1 MTRRGRIVL
10 WTAAVLLT
18 LFSVAAA
25 GFLALTETSRGR
37 EQVRRLIASAL
48 GGQIH
53 GSLYLGRITEGFFT
67 GVTVD
72 SLAIRDENDSLF
84 VSTGPVSLRYDLR
97 DLADRRILLRGVRA
111 EHPVVYIR
119 QHENGAWN
127 FREVFRSNTPSV
139 VQPQRPAS
147 FIVIDSAIVHDAT
160 FVLSLPWHPSP
171 TLRGVARDSAIR
183 FELARPDHDIKRMR
197 EGFVRIWRWKGA
209 DATLIHGRV
218 SHPDSAGSFY
228 SFSNVRVNESD
239 PPFIFR
245 NVAGIVRQL
254 GDSIWLDVPH
264 FDLPGSTGRAAGK
277 VVWGSDLPVRYDV
290 HVHGDSVSLK
300 DVAWVYPT
308 LPQTG
313 GGTTELDIRSEKR
326 DPSLTDFI
334 LTNMDVRSTRS
345 HLLGKMTF
353 VTGTDTLGV
362 TDVQL
367 AASPVNFDLLRTLNG
382 KPFPYN
388 WQGDLAGTVR
398 ASGGNLA
405 RFKMEDAQVTFA
417 DANVPGAVTQASAH
431 GELNI
436 LYPAVTAFHELAVD
450 VASLDLRTLQ
460 YLNKNFPRLNGTVYG
475 TAVLDS
481 SWLDVRFH
489 DAQMAHRDG
498 DGPESHVTGQGR
510 VTWGEKYLT
519 YDLDLQAQPLAF
531 QTLQRSYP
539 LLPLR
544 ASLSGPIRVLGQS
557 PDLLFTTSLTGDGAT
572 LAFDGRVDADPLT
585 YGAHGTGTVT
595 AADLRTLTGNTTL
608 PATSLNGTYA
618 VDVSGDSLADLVG
631 TASLALAPSTVSGAS
646 LLGSTARLRFG
657 DGLVTIDTLVAN
669 AAGVTARAHGTVATA
684 VNRNGALSYELQ
696 LGSVRDLEKL
706 LGKQVSTDRSGH
718 VTLTGTLTGAPGAL
732 ATEGKGVAADVALG
746 PARVQDTRATFAF
759 HNLSGAPNGVA
770 TVEADS
776 VTVGVVPL
784 RKARAAIRLTDA
796 NHAQFNASFT
806 GTGSVSGAAGGGVV
820 RSGDRTQVRLDSARV
835 DVDSLNAYV
844 LSAPA
849 SVSLDARGGV
859 ALDSLI
865 LDRARGGSVALRG
878 VSLIGDSIRAS
889 LRTSGFSLAFLQL
902 FGSTVNNLRGA
913 LTANVDVTGTTK
925 RPRLNGVIGVQNGTA
940 NVTPIGTRLDRI
952 DADIALEGDTVR
964 IRRLSAVTNRER
976 QGTLDITGIIG
987 VTNYTDPTFNLQATA
1002 RNFTAI
1008 DKRGLATLDVSTTS
1022 PIRLGGQYSAAVVG
1036 GAIRVDRGTVYI
1048 PEVVRKRIVDLNDPE
1063 LLDVVDTTVA
1073 RDRAILPHAPGEFTQ
1088 NLRLQNVAVNIGD
1101 DVWLRSAEANIKLG
1115 GSLNVTLGRS
1125 PATGDR
1131 AQIALEG
1138 DLNAV
1143 RGTYRLNVVPFVQP
1157 TFDVEQGT
1165 LRFYGSPDLN
1175 PTLDITAVNTV
1186 RRPRESLN
1194 GQDVRIRATIG
1205 GTLSSPSLALSSAD
1219 NLPLTQSDLLSYLIT
1234 GEPAFTLDYTSL
1246 QYVNQLAAVAVR
1258 SAGNVIT
1265 SAIPHTLFDVVEL
1278 QTPTVLTQADAQA
1291 QSANSAL
1298 YNLLNTRAVF
1308 GKQLN
1313 SNLFLNFSTGFCAE
1327 NFRNNLGLRLEYQ
1340 LGRTYTAQFGI
1351 EPGSSDLICAR
1362 SGIAPGRPQTPS
1374 QIGVDFL
1381 RSWRF

>member
-1 MTRRGRIVL
+1 MTHRGRIVL

-18 LFSVAAA
+18 LFSVVAA
-25 GFLALTETSRGR
+25 GFLALTETARGR
-37 EQVRRLIASAL
+37 EQVRRLIVSAL
-48 GGQIH
+48 GGQVH
-53 GSLYLGRITEGFFT
+53 GSLYVGRITEGFFT
-67 GVTVD
+67 GLTVD

-127 FREVFRSNTPSV
+127 FREVFRSPAPSV
-139 VQPQRPAS
+139 AQPPGPAA
-147 FIVIDSAIVHDAT
+147 FVVIDSATVHDAT

-171 TLRGVARDSAIR
+171 ALHGVVRDSAIR
-183 FELARPDHDIKRMR
+183 FELSRQDHDIKRTR
-197 EGFVRIWRWKGA
+197 EGFVRTWRWKGA

-218 SHPDSAGSFY
+218 SHPDSAGSFF

-239 PPFIFR
+239 PPFVFR
-245 NVAGIVRQL
+245 NVAGTVRQL

-264 FDLPGSTGRAAGK
+264 FDLPGSAGRARGK

-313 GGTTELDIRSEKR
+313 GGTTELDVRSEQR
-326 DPSLTDFI
+326 DPRLTDFI

-345 HLLGKMTF
+345 HLLGRMTF
-353 VTGTDTLGV
+353 VTGTDTLGI

-382 KPFPYN
+382 MPFPYN
-388 WQGDLAGTVR
+388 WQGDITGTVR

-405 RFKMEDAQVTFA
+405 RFRMEDAQVTFA
-417 DANVPGAVTQASAH
+417 DANVPGAITRASAH

-450 VASLDLRTLQ
+450 VATLDLRTLQ

-498 DGPESHVTGQGR
+498 DGPESHVTGLGR
-510 VTWGEKYLT
+510 VTWGDKYLT

-539 LLPLR
+539 LLPIH

-557 PDLLFTTSLTGDGAT
+557 PDLAFTTSLAGDAGT

-595 AADLRTLTGNTTL
+595 AADVRALTGNTAL
-608 PATSLNGTYA
+608 PATSLNGTYS

-631 TASLALAPSTVSGAS
+631 TATLALAPSKFSGAS

-657 DGLVTIDTLVAN
+657 DGLVTVDTLVAS
-669 AAGVTARAHGTVATA
+669 AGGVTARAHGTLATA
-684 VNRNGALSYELQ
+684 ANRTGSLEYELQ
-696 LGSVRDLEKL
+696 LNSVRDLEKL
-706 LGKQVSTDRSGH
+706 LGRETSTDMSGH
-718 VTLTGTLTGAPGAL
+718 VSVTGTLTGAPGVL
-732 ATEGKGVAADVALG
+732 GTEGKGVAADLAIG
-746 PARVQDTRATFAF
+746 SARVHDTRATFAF
-759 HNLSGAPNGVA
+759 HNLSGAPSGVA

-776 VTVGVVPL
+776 IVVGVVPL
-784 RKARAAIRLTDA
+784 RQARAAVRVIDGT
-796 NHAQFNASFT
+796 HAQFSTNFT
-806 GTGSVSGAAGGGVV
+806 GTGSVSGAAGGDVV
-820 RSGDRTQVRLDSARV
+820 HAGERTQVRVDSARV
-835 DVDSLNAYV
+835 NVDSLNAYV

-849 SVSLDARGGV
+849 HFSLDARGL

-878 VSLIGDSIRAS
+878 VSLVGDSIRAS
-889 LRTSGFSLAFLQL
+889 LRTNGFSLAFLQL
-902 FGSTVNNLRGA
+902 FGSAVSNLRGA
-913 LTANVDVTGTTK
+913 LTANVDVTGTTT
-925 RPRLNGVIGVQNGTA
+925 RPRLNGSIGVQDGTA
-940 NVTPIGTRLDRI
+940 TVTPIGTRLARI

-964 IRRLSAVTNRER
+964 IRRLSAATNRER
-976 QGTLDITGIIG
+976 PGTLDITGTVG
-987 VTNYTDPTFNLQATA
+987 VTRYADPTFDLRATA

-1022 PIRLGGQYSAAVVG
+1022 PITLSGDYNAAIVG
-1036 GAIRVDRGTVYI
+1036 GAVRVDRGTVYI
-1048 PEVVRKRIVDLNDPE
+1048 PEVIRKRVVDLNDPE
-1063 LLDVVDTTVA
+1063 LLDVVDTTMA
-1073 RDRAILPHAPGEFTQ
+1073 RDRVILPHAPSEFTQ

-1101 DVWLRSAEANIKLG
+1101 DVWLRSVEANIKLG

-1131 AQIALEG
+1131 SQIALEG
-1138 DLNAV
+1138 ELNAV

-1165 LRFYGSPDLN
+1165 LRFYGTPDLD

-1194 GQDVRIRATIG
+1194 GQDVRIRATIA

-1219 NLPLTQSDLLSYLIT
+1219 NLPLSQSDLLSYLIT
-1234 GEPAFTLDYTSL
+1234 GEPAFTLDYTSF

-1265 SAIPHTLFDVVEL
+1265 SAIPHSLFDVVEL

-1362 SGIAPGRPQTPS
+1362 SGIAPGHPQTPS
-1374 QIGVDFL
+1374 QVGVDFL